1 MKYISTRGNN
11 QNMTSA
17 QAIIAG
23 LAKDGGLFVPESIPQ
38 VDMEFIQSLSDLSYQ
53 QRAVKVLSCFLTDYT
68 QEEITGCVER
78 AYGNGK
84 FDDKAVAPLN
94 IMDDLSVLELWHGP
108 TSAFKDM
115 ALQLL
120 PQLLSTALKK
130 TGEKNQVLI
139 LVATSGDTGKA
150 ALEGFRDVDQTKI
163 IVFYPENGVSRIQ
176 RLQMVTQQGNN
187 VAVTAVKGNFDDAQS
202 GVKAIFSHKEFN
214 EKLNEAGVSLS
225 SANSINWGRLVPQI
239 VYYFSAYA
247 DLLKAGKIKA
257 GDKISF
263 TVPTGNFG
271 DILAGYYAMRMG
283 LPVAKLI
290 CASNTNNVLTDF
302 LKTGV
307 YDRNRDFYKTISPS
321 MDILISSNLERFLFA
336 MTGNDG
342 NKVARWMEELK
353 TQGVFTVDAGTKA
366 NMDRFI
372 VGGAADE
379 AETLATIRQ
388 CYAEHHYVL
397 DTHTAVALKVSRE
410 YRESSGSSAIAVID
424 STAHPCKFVSSVLAA
439 LNGEASQA
447 SELEQLEQLVA
458 KTGIA
463 QHRGLQN
470 LDQKPVRHTTVC
482 KKDEICAAVQNIL
495 GL

>member
-1 MKYISTRGNN
+1 MMGIKWP
-11 QNMTSA
+11 
-17 QAIIAG
+17 
-23 LAKDGGLFVPESIPQ
+23 DG
-38 VDMEFIQSLSDLSYQ
+38 
-53 QRAVKVLSCFLTDYT
+53 
-68 QEEITGCVER
+68 
-78 AYGNGK
+78 
-84 FDDKAVAPLN
+84 
-94 IMDDLSVLELWHGP
+94 
-108 TSAFKDM
+108 
-115 ALQLL
+115 
-120 PQLLSTALKK
+120 
-130 TGEKNQVLI
+130 
-139 LVATSGDTGKA
+139 
-150 ALEGFRDVDQTKI
+150 
-163 IVFYPENGVSRIQ
+163 
-176 RLQMVTQQGNN
+176 
-187 VAVTAVKGNFDDAQS
+187 
-202 GVKAIFSHKEFN
+202 
-214 EKLNEAGVSLS
+214 
-225 SANSINWGRLVPQI
+225 
-239 VYYFSAYA
+239 
-247 DLLKAGKIKA
+247 
-257 GDKISF
+257 
-263 TVPTGNFG
+263 
-271 DILAGYYAMRMG
+271 
-283 LPVAKLI
+283 
-290 CASNTNNVLTDF
+290 
-302 LKTGV
+302 
-307 YDRNRDFYKTISPS
+307 
-321 MDILISSNLERFLFA
+321 
-336 MTGNDG
+336 
-342 NKVARWMEELK
+342 ELK